1 MTSERSIG
9 VATGEV
15 GAGGRSGQRSA
26 AEMSSASSG
35 EMRAS
40 TAEMCVT
47 TAEMTTAEMT
57 ATEMAAAVAAT
68 EMTATA
74 VATATMSTA
83 SASAGVSRTRKRDG
97 EYDHRQEIEL

>member
-1 MTSERSIG
+1 MARRVMTSERSIG

-40 TAEMCVT
+40 TAEMCV
-47 TAEMTTAEMT
+47 TTAEMT